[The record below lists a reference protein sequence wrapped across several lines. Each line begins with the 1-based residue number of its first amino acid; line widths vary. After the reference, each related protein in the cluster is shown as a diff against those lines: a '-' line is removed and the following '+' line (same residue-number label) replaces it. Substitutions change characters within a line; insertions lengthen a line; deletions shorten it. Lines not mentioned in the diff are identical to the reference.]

1 MRPDFS
7 AQAPDLAAF
16 RALRRAAGLSV
27 VGEEAT
33 RIALRNTLH
42 GVWLWE
48 GDQLVGMAR
57 LIGDGGSFA
66 QVTDVAVHPRLQ
78 RQGWGHRIMAR
89 LMRWADDTL
98 PSGCYIS
105 LIADPGAE
113 ALYERHGFALR
124 TGMARRVP

>member
-1 MRPDFS
+1 M
-7 AQAPDLAAF
+7 AAF
-16 RALRRAAGLSV
+16 RGLRLASGLGVIGQDATRAALQ
-27 VGEEAT
+27 
-33 RIALRNTLH
+33 NTLY
-42 GVWLWE
+42 GVWLWD
-48 GDQLVGMAR
+48 GDELVGMAR
-57 LIGDGGSFA
+57 LIGDGGTFA

-89 LMRWADDTL
+89 LMHWADEAL
-98 PSGCYIS
+98 PSGCCIS